1 MEEWRDA
8 ARGFKS
14 RQSHT
19 GPRAFLPSAYAEL
32 ARGDGMTFFPI
43 TKSKGHFCVLLH
55 SNGKLLWI
63 CLSTLLSA
71 SLHYCRKIGEIPMIA
86 LGALTTHRQTFD
98 IPRRHARE
106 WSTHSQHS
114 TGKT

>member
-1 MEEWRDA
+1 MLEPRWRS
-8 ARGFKS
+8 G
-14 RQSHT
+14 
-19 GPRAFLPSAYAEL
+19 GMLP
-32 ARGDGMTFFPI
+32 GDSNRDRVTLDQERSCLMPMPNLPGEMGMTFFPI

-98 IPRRHARE
+98 IPLQKRL
-106 WSTHSQHS
+106 
-114 TGKT
+114 